1 MGLKEKV
8 MQVAAGLFV
17 ERPAR
22 AKSLGAWKAVLEAD
36 GVAVDQRAA
45 AAQDPLQASKVL
57 RHISGIER
65 WGQRRLKIFLG
76 EPPIHDEYNDYRPGA
91 DLTLDE
97 QRAFFRQ
104 TRAETVALAVR
115 LQAAGIGDDAR
126 SPHNDFGPLSVRG
139 WLRYLDSHANIESKK
154 IR

>member
-1 MGLKEKV
+1 MGLKESV

-17 ERPAR
+17 KRPAR
-22 AKSLGAWKAVLEAD
+22 AKSLGEWKTTLETD

-76 EPPIHDEYNDYRPGA
+76 GPATRDEYNDYRPGT

-104 TRAETVALAVR
+104 TRAETVALAAR
-115 LQAAGIGDDAR
+115 LQTAGIGDDAKA
-126 SPHNDFGPLSVRG
+126 PHNDFGPLSARG
-139 WLRYLDSHANIESKK
+139 WLRYLDLHANIESKK